1 MRPQPS
7 KGNGTRNHTDCQF
20 VNDITGT
27 TLILIASN
35 AFSKYESDTGGRLDR
50 NTGLLKITSTQ
61 FANLKTLNFIVGGV
75 CLLHSRSVWKL
86 MSFFFFDQTT
96 FGLTPNGQIWP
107 RSLNSVIGGVAGSI
121 YLIVGNLGTPSG
133 EGLDFI
139 NGQTFLERFYAVF
152 DTANKRVGLATTSF
166 TDATTN

>member
-1 MRPQPS
+1 ME
-7 KGNGTRNHTDCQF
+7 TH
-20 VNDITGT
+20 V
-27 TLILIASN
+27 
-35 AFSKYESDTGGRLDR
+35 
-50 NTGLLKITSTQ
+50 
-61 FANLKTLNFIVGGV
+61 
-75 CLLHSRSVWKL
+75 
-86 MSFFFFDQTT
+86 FFFFDQTT